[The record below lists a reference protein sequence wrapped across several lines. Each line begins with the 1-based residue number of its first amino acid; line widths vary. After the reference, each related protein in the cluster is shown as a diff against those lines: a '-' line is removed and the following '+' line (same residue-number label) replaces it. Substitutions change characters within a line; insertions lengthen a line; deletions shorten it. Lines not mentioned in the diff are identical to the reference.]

1 MNSLTIKYARN
12 GALASIGLY
21 LMIAIP
27 LLTLSL
33 SYVKTQSQASAV
45 PQPDLTAD
53 QQGSRRL
60 AAELNSITLPHSLS
74 QAGRPSNCTTA
85 SD

>member
-12 GALASIGLY
+12 GALAGIGLY

-33 SYVKTQSQASAV
+33 SYVKTQSQAGALPSQTVQQISKVAV
-45 PQPDLTAD
+45 ALLQ
-53 QQGSRRL
+53 S
-60 AAELNSITLPHSLS
+60 
-74 QAGRPSNCTTA
+74 
-85 SD
+85 

>member
-12 GALASIGLY
+12 GALAGIGLY

-33 SYVKTQSQASAV
+33 SYVKTQSQASALPSQTV
-45 PQPDLTAD
+45 
-53 QQGSRRL
+53 QQISKVAVAL
-60 AAELNSITLPHSLS
+60 LQS
-74 QAGRPSNCTTA
+74 
-85 SD
+85 

>member
-12 GALASIGLY
+12 GALAGIGLY

-45 PQPDLTAD
+45 PSQTV
-53 QQGSRRL
+53 QQISKVVVAL
-60 AAELNSITLPHSLS
+60 LQS
-74 QAGRPSNCTTA
+74 
-85 SD
+85 